1 MSMQQFRSAHL
12 FYGIVDQPTQPRNPN
27 FLDGGS
33 AFGTITPMRTTNR
46 NTYARRWHILIFLLI
61 AVIFGTVTAPA
72 HARPLTQVE
81 FHIVEAGD
89 TWQSISARYLVP
101 VTELWIANGVT
112 NPSLLQ
118 PNQRLFI
125 PDGSTQQQGQVINSD
140 KPLAVVWAAYRHGV
154 SIGTILALNG
164 RDSYYA
170 TSGTLFAAPYTTLEV
185 AEVTTMPGTAE
196 TAIPATAQP
205 TALPGSQL
213 RRSLMGI
220 QGHFFLPE
228 DERAFLLD
236 EVAYTMRFGWIKM
249 QVDWSSI
256 EYGPDQYSA
265 YLEELDKF
273 VHGAFQRDL
282 KILLSVVKAPDW
294 ARSSTAE
301 DGPPDDYN
309 TYYDFLR
316 FLLSRYQNYSLN
328 AIEVWN
334 EPNLRREWNN
344 GQSLSGAAYVEL
356 LAGAYQAIKE
366 TNGSVMVI
374 SAGLA
379 PTGVNG
385 DEARSDRLY
394 FREMYEAGLANYADA
409 IGIHPYGWA
418 NPPWTRCCTGS
429 PALSHND
436 DPSFYFLDTVEDYR
450 EIQLEFND
458 GGRQFWATEFGWGT
472 MDGLDLPVPAEQPF
486 FAYLDQA
493 QQAQYILEAYRLGQQ
508 WEFMGPMFLWNL
520 NVAAL
525 YGDIDANQAGYSI
538 FGRSYQQPREA
549 YRVLVNTPKSDD

>member
-1 MSMQQFRSAHL
+1 MQ
-12 FYGIVDQPTQPRNPN
+12 
-27 FLDGGS
+27 
-33 AFGTITPMRTTNR
+33 TINRPSYVQIRTFQW
-46 NTYARRWHILIFLLI
+46 YLVLFLLI
-61 AVIFGTVTAPA
+61 IAIFGTATQPA
-72 HARPLTQVE
+72 HANPTNQVE
-81 FHIVEAGD
+81 FHNVEVGD

-101 VTELWIANGVT
+101 VQEIWVANGIT

-118 PNQRLFI
+118 PNLRLFI
-125 PDGSTQQQGQVINSD
+125 PQGTGGPAGQVISSD
-140 KPLAVVWAAYRHGV
+140 DSLPMIWAAYRNGIPV
-154 SIGTILALNG
+154 STLLIMNGLNAHF
-164 RDSYYA
+164 A
-170 TSGTLFAAPYTTLEV
+170 TSGTEYAAPITTMEV
-185 AEVTTMPGTAE
+185 AEVTAMPPAPA
-196 TAIPATAQP
+196 TAIPATGQP
-205 TALPGSQL
+205 TPLPGSQL

-228 DERAFLLD
+228 NERSFLLD
-236 EVAYTMRFGWIKM
+236 EVAYNMRFGWVKM
-249 QVDWSSI
+249 QVDWSQI
-256 EYGPDQYSA
+256 EYGPDQYSI

-282 KILLSVVKAPDW
+282 SILLSVVKAPDW

-316 FLLSRYQNYSLN
+316 FLLNRYHNYSLN

-344 GQSLSGAAYVEL
+344 GQPLSGGAYVEL

-366 TNGSVMVI
+366 TNGSITVV

-385 DEARSDRLY
+385 DEAHSDRLY
-394 FREMYEAGLANYADA
+394 FREMYEAGLANYTDA

-418 NPPWTRCCTGS
+418 NPPWTRCCAGS
-429 PALSHND
+429 PAPSHNN
-436 DPSFYFLDTVEDYR
+436 DPSFFFLDNVEDYR

-472 MDGLDLPVPAEQPF
+472 MEGLDLPIPSDQPF
-486 FAYLDQA
+486 FEYLDQE
-493 QQAQYILEAYRLGQQ
+493 QQALYILEAYRLGQQ
-508 WEFMGPMFLWNL
+508 WDFMGPMFLWNL

-525 YGDIDANQAGYSI
+525 HGDIDANQAGYSI
-538 FGRSYQQPREA
+538 FGRNYQQPRQA
-549 YRVLVNTPKSDD
+549 YQLLVDTPKTDD